1 MSLLRRLTRS
11 PTFQR
16 VVGTVAAEWL
26 RLVWV
31 TNRWRLE
38 PVDIYEQLDPKLPVI
53 VAFWHGQHFMM
64 PFLKRGR
71 HRAKVLISRHRDGEI
86 NAVAAE
92 RLGVGTVRGSGSHE
106 GDFHRKGGVPAFKA
120 MVTALEEGYNMALTA
135 DVPKVSRVA
144 GLGIIMLARL
154 TGRPIVPV
162 VIATSRFKRLNNWDR
177 SIINLPF
184 GRGVLVAG
192 DLVEVSADAGQ
203 DEMEA
208 ARARLER
215 VLNDT
220 TKRAYAMIGR
230 EDAPIDERGN
240 A

>member
-1 MSLLRRLTRS
+1 M
-11 PTFQR
+11 
-16 VVGTVAAEWL
+16 
-26 RLVWV
+26 
-31 TNRWRLE
+31 
-38 PVDIYEQLDPKLPVI
+38 
-53 VAFWHGQHFMM
+53 
-64 PFLKRGR
+64 
-71 HRAKVLISRHRDGEI
+71 LISRHRDGEI
-86 NAVAAE
+86 NAIAAE

-120 MVTALEEGYNMALTA
+120 MVSALEEGYNMALTA

-192 DLVEVSADAGQ
+192 DLIEVPRRCRPGRDGSRARASRARPQRHHQARLRHDRARGRPHRRAGQ
-203 DEMEA
+203 CLS
-208 ARARLER
+208 ARRWRCRSIER
-215 VLNDT
+215 
-220 TKRAYAMIGR
+220 RCGR
-230 EDAPIDERGN
+230 
-240 A
+240 